1 MQLKL
6 ASYYNFFASR
16 ERYDKPI
23 ITPSYI
29 DFSGLGDSNVFWCC
43 YESVLALFASH
54 ILHVC
59 LLVLYYT
66 CTCTY
71 VTGHITSICLPV
83 YVNSVEFTGVTCVDV
98 RIIDL
103 TSSFT
108 YFREGVNAYAFI
120 VDDTG
125 RTLVH
130 PRLPEPGTSYD
141 ATPLVINIETLEPE
155 ANKAGVIEKIKRYLS
170 VDNKLQP
177 LLTC

>member
-1 MQLKL
+1 M
-6 ASYYNFFASR
+6 FF
-16 ERYDKPI
+16 
-23 ITPSYI
+23 
-29 DFSGLGDSNVFWCC
+29 
-43 YESVLALFASH
+43 
-54 ILHVC
+54 
-59 LLVLYYT
+59 LLQ
-66 CTCTY
+66 
-71 VTGHITSICLPV
+71 GHITAICLPV
-83 YVNSVEFTGVTCVDV
+83 YTNHTTFAGVACIDTVK
-98 RIIDL
+98 DL

-130 PRLPEPGTSYD
+130 PRLPEPGTNYD

>member
-1 MQLKL
+1 M
-6 ASYYNFFASR
+6 FASLIL
-16 ERYDKPI
+16 YM
-23 ITPSYI
+23 
-29 DFSGLGDSNVFWCC
+29 
-43 YESVLALFASH
+43 YE
-54 ILHVC
+54 
-59 LLVLYYT
+59 
-66 CTCTY
+66 Y

-130 PRLPEPGTSYD
+130 PRLPEPGTDHD
-141 ATPLVINIETLEPE
+141 ATPLRVNIETLEPE
-155 ANKAGVIEKIKRYLS
+155 ANRAGIIDKIKRYTT
-170 VDNKLQP
+170 QI
-177 LLTC
+177 